1 MKFACPNCKT
11 RYSIA
16 DEKVPAGA
24 SVKFK
29 CKVCGTAIRLK
40 RKRETP
46 APAAMPEL
54 EDSAAS
60 TRVAAIGELSELQQ
74 QAAVSS
80 PSTSPEPL
88 SPQPLREDVGA
99 TAVVSLN
106 ELNELRSRAASEQ
119 VAVGQ
124 WYVLVAGEQRG
135 PLNVA
140 AINGMLDDG
149 TVDSKSFVWKQG
161 MEDWARISDVP
172 ELQRGVGPSS
182 GFDESTAMMDASA
195 LQEHLHQSRVDP
207 MTTPSQSENSDM
219 FSESTAMM
227 DARTLH
233 EHIAKASAAA
243 ETDPALDDE
252 GTSQVGPSSALTTEH
267 DHDTG
272 DYSPFDSATSSN
284 SESTAI
290 FNAKKTTSG
299 ESRFSLESD
308 DRAVESSDEFYKART
323 EVRPI
328 ADIAAAAGL
337 DASDSSTP
345 PFLGDDAFQPVDDG
359 PGSLD
364 PEGTGAMSQ
373 HPASDEKA
381 GNAPTYH
388 DAPPG
393 EETRVF
399 MATAGIFK
407 RRRNHIISAFIG
419 VAVLGALGGII
430 ALDVMGVYTIPGMGF
445 AYELTGF
452 EDPNKDRV
460 VERTKSKLARET
472 DPEKREALQRK
483 LLGLNDSAPQD
494 ASPKKRTQ
502 RSGTNTPVTEGIK
515 EETELSEQQRQMA
528 QDLFQDDQKQAA
540 TPRLKAPDRIQTADL
555 PDGLTRDAIQKV
567 IAEKQSSMKLCLTE
581 AFRKGEKLNGRMDV
595 QITIEATGKVTEAA
609 INTAKYKNSSM
620 GQCTVKR
627 VATWKFPRFNGDPV
641 TVEFP
646 YVLTLGF

>member
-40 RKRETP
+40 RKREAP

-60 TRVAAIGELSELQQ
+60 TRVAALSELSDLQQ

-80 PSTSPEPL
+80 PSPEPL
-88 SPQPLREDVGA
+88 SRQPLREDVGA

-135 PLNVA
+135 PLNVES
-140 AINGMLDDG
+140 INAMLDDG
-149 TVDSKSFVWKQG
+149 TVDSRSFVWKQG
-161 MEDWARISDVP
+161 MEDWARISEVP
-172 ELQRGVGPSS
+172 ELQRSVGPSS

-243 ETDPALDDE
+243 ETDPPVDDE
-252 GTSQVGPSSALTTEH
+252 VANEVSPSRVG
-267 DHDTG
+267 DDRDTG
-272 DYSPFDSATSSN
+272 DYSPFDPALESS

-290 FNAKKTTSG
+290 YDSNKTTSG
-299 ESRFSLESD
+299 ESRFSLDSD

-337 DASDSSTP
+337 EAPDSSAP
-345 PFLGDDAFQPVDDG
+345 PFLGDDVFQPVDGG
-359 PGSLD
+359 PASLD
-364 PEGTGAMSQ
+364 PEGTGPMSQ

-381 GNAPTYH
+381 GSAPAYH

-419 VAVLGALGGII
+419 VAVLGAVGGII
-430 ALDVMGVYTIPGMGF
+430 ALDVMGIYTIPGMGF

-472 DPEKREALQRK
+472 DPEKRKALQRK

-494 ASPKKRTQ
+494 AAPKKRAQ
-502 RSGTNTPVTEGIK
+502 RSGTSAPVTEGIK
-515 EETELSEQQRQMA
+515 EETDLSEQQRQMA

-540 TPRLKAPDRIQTADL
+540 TPQLKAPDRIQTADL